1 MRVKA
6 CMLKTGRWEF
16 RVEKEKQHNSLR
28 LPFIEIIL
36 ILGIFTVLSV
46 LIARIFV
53 ATDQIRIKAEEISRS
68 VIEAQNVAEQIKG
81 HETDDELYKRL
92 GAYKE
97 EGEGLSYI
105 IYYDKEWNVTTVKG
119 DYSIGISL
127 EENTTVNEGIDT
139 YKVIA
144 YKDVKEKLVLCD
156 LIIKKIR

>member
-1 MRVKA
+1 MQIGVK
-6 CMLKTGRWEF
+6 
-16 RVEKEKQHNSLR
+16 VEKEKQHNSLR

-53 ATDQIRIKAEEISRS
+53 ATDQIRIRAEEISRG
-68 VIEAQNVAEQIKG
+68 VIEAENIAEQIKG
-81 HETDDELYKRL
+81 HKVDDELYKRL

-97 EGEGLSYI
+97 EKENASEDEKSSYI
-105 IYYDKEWNVTTVKG
+105 IHYDKDWNVISVKG
-119 DYSIGISL
+119 DYSIIISL
-127 EENTTVNEGIDT
+127 EEKQTSYGGMDT

-144 YKDVKEKLVLCD
+144 YKDVEEKNVICN

>member
-1 MRVKA
+1 MQIGVK
-6 CMLKTGRWEF
+6 
-16 RVEKEKQHNSLR
+16 VEKEKQHNSLR

-53 ATDQIRIKAEEISRS
+53 ATDQIRIKAEEISRG
-68 VIEAQNVAEQIKG
+68 VIEAENIAEQIKG
-81 HETDDELYKRL
+81 HKVDDELYKRL

-97 EGEGLSYI
+97 EEGNASEDEKSSYI
-105 IYYDKEWNVTTVKG
+105 IHYDKDWNVISAKG
-119 DYSIGISL
+119 DYSIIISL
-127 EENTTVNEGIDT
+127 EEKPTSYGGMDT

-144 YKDVKEKLVLCD
+144 YKGVEEKNVICN